1 MHLLFSWFSFW
12 LIYVSQY
19 YILGTNYSD
28 MYYEALL
35 DDSVRVINQKI
46 E

>member
-1 MHLLFSWFSFW
+1 
-12 LIYVSQY
+12 
-19 YILGTNYSD
+19 